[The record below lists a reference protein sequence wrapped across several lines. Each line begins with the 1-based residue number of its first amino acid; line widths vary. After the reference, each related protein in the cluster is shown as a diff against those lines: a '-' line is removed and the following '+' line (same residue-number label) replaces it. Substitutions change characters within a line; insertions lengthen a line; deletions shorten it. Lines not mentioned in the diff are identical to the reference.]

1 MATKN
6 HKCEFCGKPIEI
18 ETYEWKDAKIDCRN
32 EEQSKPELYATSDGI
47 TRAERLQES
56 METHYLWG
64 RFYASAQNLI
74 VDMIHSGI
82 TEYQAREKLI
92 DSTEGL
98 FTDGWQWIDTAVPCP
113 DNQTWFQAIHRG
125 NDNE

>member
-74 VDMIHSGI
+74 VDIIHSGI
-82 TEYQAREKLI
+82 TEDQAREKLI

-113 DNQTWFQAIHRG
+113 DNQTWLQAIHRG